1 MVKNSQFWAFF
12 GVFEWLNLFRLNF
25 ALAEKL
31 YFLPFLEIMMVGKL
45 KSPAI
50 ARHKIFCV
58 KNVDF
63 LPNHQVFLVKMY
75 LKSNIRHTID
85 WNCFEILNSHL
96 CFITWMKRSNI
107 QCEIWNCPLYPC
119 FQCTVPPTPHW
130 TKITLGLTCDD
141 FTLSLG
147 PLKAEI
153 HAFSDGLSENE
164 WKSQNERVHKFYSSA
179 LVFAGTVNFFFS
191 TLRKLTGAY
200 SDQRDTPGHTWNTP
214 KK

>member
-1 MVKNSQFWAFF
+1 MHWIQDNFVFGQNSKSLLVFRNGPVRSFGTFYATFEKLNGDFFIPSVKKVDLKNRKNEKMAQNGQFWAYF
-12 GVFEWLNLFRLNF
+12 GVFEWLTLFRLNF

-58 KNVDF
+58 ENVDF

-85 WNCFEILNSHL
+85 WNCFEILDSHL
-96 CFITWMKRSNI
+96 CFITWMK
-107 QCEIWNCPLYPC
+107 
-119 FQCTVPPTPHW
+119 
-130 TKITLGLTCDD
+130 
-141 FTLSLG
+141 
-147 PLKAEI
+147 
-153 HAFSDGLSENE
+153 
-164 WKSQNERVHKFYSSA
+164 
-179 LVFAGTVNFFFS
+179 
-191 TLRKLTGAY
+191 
-200 SDQRDTPGHTWNTP
+200 